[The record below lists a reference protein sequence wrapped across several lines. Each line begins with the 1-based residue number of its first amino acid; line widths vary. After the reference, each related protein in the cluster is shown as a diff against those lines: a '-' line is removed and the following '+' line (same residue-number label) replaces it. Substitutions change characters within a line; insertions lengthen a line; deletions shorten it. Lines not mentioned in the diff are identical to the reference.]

1 MSQVSQY
8 DVAVIGA
15 GPAGMTAA
23 LYTAR
28 ANLKTVMI
36 ERLSAGGQLATTDTI
51 ENYPGFAQGIGG
63 MEVSFAMLEQAQRF
77 GAELKLAEVT
87 AMELARNTKRI
98 ITTDGTVEAP
108 CVILATGTRP
118 RLLHVPGEDRLRGRG
133 VSYCAVCDGAFYRDK
148 EVAVVGGGDSAVEEA
163 VYLTRFARKV
173 YLLVRRDQL
182 RATPVVQAKI
192 LDHPQVKIR
201 WNTVVE
207 EILGENKVE
216 ALRLFNRA
224 SKETEELPIA
234 GVFIYVGLIPNNEAW
249 QGQVQQDELGYVLAD
264 NEMRTNLPGVLVAGD
279 VRSKS
284 LRQVATAVGDGA
296 IAGVTASQY
305 LDSLKQE
312 G

>member
-63 MEVSFAMLEQAQRF
+63 MEVSLAMLEQAQRF

>member
-63 MEVSFAMLEQAQRF
+63 MEVSLAMLEQAQRF

-224 SKETEELPIA
+224 SKETEELPNA

>member
-63 MEVSFAMLEQAQRF
+63 MEVSLAMLEQAQRF

-87 AMELARNTKRI
+87 PMELARITKRI
-98 ITTDGTVEAP
+98 ISTGGTVEAP

-192 LDHPQVKIR
+192 
-201 WNTVVE
+201 
-207 EILGENKVE
+207 
-216 ALRLFNRA
+216 
-224 SKETEELPIA
+224 S
-234 GVFIYVGLIPNNEAW
+234 
-249 QGQVQQDELGYVLAD
+249 
-264 NEMRTNLPGVLVAGD
+264 
-279 VRSKS
+279 
-284 LRQVATAVGDGA
+284 
-296 IAGVTASQY
+296 
-305 LDSLKQE
+305 
-312 G
+312 